1 LDWDDTL
8 LPNTHL
14 AILGFTDETVNF
26 TLREEVCITA
36 KLRSLPSLVLTI
48 LSIYLL
54 QSARELDRLATG
66 VAAFLS
72 ACLQITSKCFIITN
86 GKPGW
91 VQRSCKR
98 FMPSVLPLLDHVTI
112 ISARGRY
119 ESVYPRC
126 PVEWK
131 IATFSDVLCRLDS
144 EDGDDVATPEVFSE
158 KPSTGLQ
165 QVIALGDSPHDRSA
179 IHYVGKRT
187 SQLCV
192 KSVKFLENPTMQQI
206 QKQLSLMAG
215 YLTQL
220 SSHNEALDL
229 VLSPSMI
236 R

>member
-1 LDWDDTL
+1 MAVHPATNQAITEAPEPIVILDWDDTL

-26 TLREEVCITA
+26 TLREE
-36 KLRSLPSLVLTI
+36 
-48 LSIYLL
+48 
-54 QSARELDRLATG
+54 SARELDRLATG
-66 VAAFLS
+66 VADFLS
-72 ACLQITSKCFIITN
+72 ACLKITSKCFIITN

-215 YLTQL
+215 YMTQL